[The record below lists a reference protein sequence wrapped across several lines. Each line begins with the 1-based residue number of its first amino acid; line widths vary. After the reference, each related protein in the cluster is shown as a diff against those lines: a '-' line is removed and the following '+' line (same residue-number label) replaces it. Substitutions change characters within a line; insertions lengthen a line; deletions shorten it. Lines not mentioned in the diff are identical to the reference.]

1 MFSRPSPL
9 DPVTSIGDLDLMLPR
24 PPTIRHERDLMVGR
38 GREVKVAPKTE
49 TDIQLLD
56 DRRLVARFRRS

>member
-1 MFSRPSPL
+1 
-9 DPVTSIGDLDLMLPR
+9 MLPR

-38 GREVKVAPKTE
+38 GREVNVAPKKE

-56 DRRLVARFRRS
+56 DRRLVARFHETQRVFGNVVIVQS